1 MKILQKSLQK
11 QTKHIYIAY
20 YTYMIN
26 KYKGVVIMCG
36 FAGVVNLKEKIIDKK
51 QVIINMNQTLS
62 KRGPDECGYYLEDNV
77 LFGHRRLVVIDP
89 DGGKQPMT
97 FKYMGNTYTILYN
110 GQIYNTEELR
120 NELKGFGFTFEG
132 HSDTEVLLK
141 SYIHFKE
148 DVVKKLNGIFAFAVW
163 DTNNKK
169 LFIARDHFG
178 VKPLYYCF
186 INHNFV
192 FASEIKAILKFPGIE
207 ASLDEQGVCELFGI
221 GPAHT
226 AGTTAFKNIYE
237 LKPASMLIFKD
248 DEIHISK
255 YWKLKSKIH
264 TDNLDKT
271 CDTVKELLEDSIKRQ
286 LVSDVPLCT
295 FLSGGLD
302 SSIITLHAANYC
314 KEHNLPPLNTYS
326 IDYVDNDKN
335 FVKTDFQPNSDNY
348 YIDLMRNK
356 LNTNHHTIVLDTP
369 ELASYLEDAMIA
381 RDFPGMADVDSSLLL
396 FCKHVK
402 NDATVTLTGECAD
415 EIFGGYPWF
424 FREDALNSK
433 TFPWSIAL
441 SERQKLLN
449 PEIAKNVDLKEYV
462 DYRYNESLKD
472 VEILDTDSTETAE
485 KRKISHLTLNWFMQT
500 LLDRSDKMGMYN
512 GFEIRVPFCDYRLA
526 EYVWNIPW
534 EMKALKGREKGLLR
548 YIMKDILP
556 SEIVDRKKSPYPKT
570 WNPTY
575 LNTVKKMLSDIM
587 ENKEAPINH
596 LLNREYIL
604 EILNTDGKAFT
615 RPWFG
620 QLMTGPQLM
629 AYLCQ
634 VNMWLERY
642 HPKIEL

>member
-1 MKILQKSLQK
+1 
-11 QTKHIYIAY
+11 
-20 YTYMIN
+20 
-26 KYKGVVIMCG
+26 MCG

-255 YWKLKSKIH
+255 YWKLKSKVH

-326 IDYVDNDKN
+326 VDYVDNDKN

-369 ELASYLEDAMIA
+369 ELASYLEDAVIA

-449 PEIAKNVDLKEYV
+449 PEIAKKVDLKEYV

-634 VNMWLERY
+634 VNMWLETY
-642 HPKIEL
+642 QPKIEL

>member
-1 MKILQKSLQK
+1 
-11 QTKHIYIAY
+11 
-20 YTYMIN
+20 
-26 KYKGVVIMCG
+26 MCG

-575 LNTVKKMLSDIM
+575 LSTVKKMLSDIM
-587 ENKEAPINH
+587 DNKEAPINH

>member
-1 MKILQKSLQK
+1 
-11 QTKHIYIAY
+11 
-20 YTYMIN
+20 
-26 KYKGVVIMCG
+26 MCG

-120 NELKGFGFTFEG
+120 NELKGVGFTFEG

-148 DVVKKLNGIFAFAVW
+148 DVVKNLNGIFAFAVW

-255 YWKLKSKIH
+255 YWKLKSKVH

-302 SSIITLHAANYC
+302 SSIITLYAANYC

-326 IDYVDNDKN
+326 VDYVDNDKN

-441 SERQKLLN
+441 SERQRLLN
-449 PEIAKNVDLKEYV
+449 PEIAKKVDLKEYV

-575 LNTVKKMLSDIM
+575 LSTVKKMLSDIM
-587 ENKEAPINH
+587 DNKEAPINH

-634 VNMWLERY
+634 VNMWLETY
-642 HPKIEL
+642 QPKIEL